1 MEYMKIEGL
10 EKPVSRL
17 VFGTA
22 TPKLFAA
29 AREDASKAE
38 VEEAYQLLDEIY
50 AAGINTFD
58 CAAHYGEEI
67 LGSWMQ
73 SRGNREKCVVITKCA
88 HPNKWRD
95 RVTPYDMLS
104 DLHDS
109 LKKLRTDKID
119 IYMLHRDSHNVPVS
133 VIVET
138 MNQLHKEGKIGVFGG
153 SNWTHQRI
161 QEANQYA
168 KEYGLK
174 EFTVSSPNFG
184 LAEQVA
190 DPWKCDAKFG
200 DGCVTISGP
209 ANREA
214 RQWYT
219 DNQVAVFAYSSL
231 ARGFFSGAFSS
242 AEPEKAKLIMDEPG
256 IIGYYCKEN
265 IERLRRCEVIAKKK
279 GITVAQAA
287 MAWIFNQP
295 FPVAALSSPVTK
307 EQIRQNTQA
316 LQIALTQEEIQWMNL
331 DEEIILA
338 I

>member
-1 MEYMKIEGL
+1 MEYMRVDGL
-10 EKPVSRL
+10 EKKVSRL

-29 AREDASKAE
+29 AREDATKE
-38 VEEAYQLLDEIY
+38 TIEEAYQLLDEVY
-50 AAGINTFD
+50 EAGINTFD

-67 LGSWMQ
+67 LGNWME
-73 SRGNREKCVVITKCA
+73 SRGNREACVVITKCA

-109 LKKLRTDKID
+109 RLKLKTDKID
-119 IYMLHRDSHNVPVS
+119 IYMLHRDNHQVPVN
-133 VIVET
+133 VIVDT
-138 MNQLHKEGKIGVFGG
+138 MNQLNKEGKIDVFGG

-168 KEYGLK
+168 RAYGLK

-209 ANREA
+209 SNKEA

-231 ARGFFSGAFSS
+231 ARGLFSGAFSS
-242 AEPEKAKLIMDEPG
+242 SEPEKAKLVMDEPG

-265 IERLRRCEVIAKKK
+265 IERLRRCEVVAKRK

-287 MAWIFNQP
+287 MAWIFSQP

-316 LQIALTQEEIQWMNL
+316 LQIELTQEEILWMNL
-331 DEEIILA
+331 EEGTILTK
-338 I
+338 